1 MGLVDCAGL
10 VFVRGRVVVGVGVVV
25 VVVGVGWGSKAMV
38 VCVVMMAGDYGGKV
52 F

>member
-10 VFVRGRVVVGVGVVV
+10 VFVRGRVVVGVGV